1 LRVGDDS
8 LDFRAWLESLGSLLA
23 GKPLSHWHD
32 NDISRFEI
40 NLAETV
46 RSFTSLETLAFEI
59 KNKGVDFSQ
68 DEVEFLRLS
77 LTRLGEAEQE
87 RVLSISPKEKE
98 LLAAI
103 EKSLE
108 AEFEK
113 AGLNGNVEMRLTV
126 LANLSWKLLQK
137 PKIT

>member
-40 NLAETV
+40 NLAEMV

-59 KNKGVDFSQ
+59 KNKGVDIITFESIAPSR
-68 DEVEFLRLS
+68 DKGRKP
-77 LTRLGEAEQE
+77 LTPMPHQTQHIL
-87 RVLSISPKEKE
+87 
-98 LLAAI
+98 
-103 EKSLE
+103 
-108 AEFEK
+108 
-113 AGLNGNVEMRLTV
+113 
-126 LANLSWKLLQK
+126 
-137 PKIT
+137 